1 MAFSMKNKLFILL
14 IILSAFLS
22 VYAQYRRQQHH
33 GGHGGYGGHHGGHGG
48 GHGGRGGRGGQQNVK
63 KEPEQDY
70 YKTLGVERNANDNQI
85 KKAFKKLSIKYHPDK
100 NKDRKDWAKEQFVK
114 IANAYETLS
123 DPDKRRIYDQ
133 GGEQGLK
140 DHWQR
145 EQQGQQG
152 GGFGGFNFEGN
163 YEDIFSD
170 FFGGGGRGHSQGH
183 GHGHGHGQPQ
193 GPSFENTDV
202 HTLTLSNLTKLLNRN
217 ENWYVLFF
225 KVKEKEVKTL
235 AETMK
240 TLAEKTYGI
249 FKVAVVNCDSDDEL
263 CDEFQAFSTPQIL
276 FFHES
281 TEEPEKYKGIKEW
294 EKMFQYASGKMLSYV
309 RVINDQNYGDFVTSN
324 PENNKVLLFTSK
336 KVTPPLFKAISKK
349 YSGKLYLGEVRSTET
364 ELVQRFKVTKFPTLL
379 VISDPETYE
388 AAFYDGAMNRDNIE
402 KFLNKFAYEI
412 KKVEKKA
419 DSARELTERVY
430 NMGNCNNNDNK
441 NICFIFVVKE
451 PKIDI
456 DSQDMQILN
465 SLTER
470 YINDPF
476 KFYYVLES
484 NYGHLWSSFESKDKE
499 ANLLV
504 IKGKRKRYLPLFVEN
519 ENKNEDWT
527 DLANNTIDKILSGS
541 GQFKNMIKKINFSKV
556 LKDDL

>member
-1 MAFSMKNKLFILL
+1 MVKNRLLVFL
-14 IILSAFLS
+14 IILSVSLS
-22 VYAQYRRQQHH
+22 VYAQYKRQQHQQ
-33 GGHGGYGGHHGGHGG
+33 GHGG
-48 GHGGRGGRGGQQNVK
+48 GHGGRGGRGGQQQQQK
-63 KEPEQDY
+63 KEEPTECY
-70 YKTLGVERNANDNQI
+70 YKTLGVAKSATEPQI

-100 NKDRKDWAKEQFVK
+100 NKDRKDWAKDQFVK
-114 IANAYETLS
+114 IANAYETLT
-123 DPDKRRIYDQ
+123 DQTKRRIYDQ
-133 GGEQGLK
+133 GGEEGLK
-140 DHWQR
+140 DHTQR
-145 EQQGQQG
+145 EQQGG
-152 GGFGGFNFEGN
+152 GQRGGFNMDGN

-170 FFGGGGRGHSQGH
+170 FFGRGGGGH

-202 HTLTLSNLTKLLNRN
+202 YTLTINNLTKLLNRN
-217 ENWYVLFF
+217 ENWFVLFF
-225 KVKEKEVKTL
+225 KSNQKEVKAL
-235 AETMK
+235 ADTMK
-240 TLAEKTYGI
+240 TLGEKTYGI
-249 FKVAVVNCDSDDEL
+249 FKVAVVNCDSDEEL
-263 CDEFQAFSTPQIL
+263 CDEFQAFDTPMIL

-281 TEEPEKYKGIKEW
+281 TEEPEKYKGIKDW

-309 RVINDQNYGDFVTSN
+309 RNINDLNYGDFVTSN
-324 PENNKVLLFTSK
+324 LENNKVLLFTSK

-364 ELVQRFKVTKFPTLL
+364 ELIQRFKVTKFPTLL

-388 AAFYDGAMNRDNIE
+388 AAFYEGSMGRDNIE

-419 DSARELTERVY
+419 VSAKELTERVY

-441 NICFIFVVKE
+441 NICFIYIVKE
-451 PKIDI
+451 PKNDI

-465 SLTER
+465 SLTDR
-470 YINDPF
+470 YVNDPF

-484 NYGHLWSSFESKDKE
+484 NYGHLWSSFELKDKG

-519 ENKNEDWT
+519 EDGEWT
-527 DLANNTIDKILSGS
+527 GLAHNTIDRILSGS
-541 GQFKNMIKKINFSKV
+541 GQFKNMIKKINFAKV